1 MKIISVNIGKQK
13 TFQWK
18 GKTVSTGIFKTPQNT
33 HLQLNKTKVFGDE
46 ISDAKHHGGYYK
58 ACYIF
63 SKEQYIFWQK
73 LYPVLKME
81 WGMFGENLT
90 VENFDENQVMVG
102 SKYRVGEA
110 LVKISIHR
118 EPCYKLGYKFGDQN
132 IIDQFIKNGHSS
144 TYLSVLEEGIVRV
157 GDSFKLIDTPANS
170 LTISQLFQLNYAN
183 KKDLELL
190 KIAASI
196 DAIPKKKRLWF
207 ESFIH

>member
-90 VENFDENQVMVG
+90 VENFDENQVIVG

-132 IIDQFIKNGHSS
+132 IIDQFIKNGHSG

-170 LTISQLFQLNYAN
+170 LTISQLFQLNYAK

>member
-90 VENFDENQVMVG
+90 VENFDENQVIVG

-132 IIDQFIKNGHSS
+132 IIDQFIKNGHSG

-157 GDSFKLIDTPANS
+157 GDSFKLIETPANS

>member
-90 VENFDENQVMVG
+90 VENFDENQVIIG

-132 IIDQFIKNGHSS
+132 IIDQFIKNGHSG

>member
-90 VENFDENQVMVG
+90 VENFDENQVIVG

-132 IIDQFIKNGHSS
+132 IIDQFIKNGHSG

>member
-132 IIDQFIKNGHSS
+132 IIDQFIKNGHSG

>member
-1 MKIISVNIGKQK
+1 
-13 TFQWK
+13 
-18 GKTVSTGIFKTPQNT
+18 
-33 HLQLNKTKVFGDE
+33 VFGDE

-90 VENFDENQVMVG
+90 VENFDENQVIVG

-132 IIDQFIKNGHSS
+132 IIDQFIKNGHSG

-157 GDSFKLIDTPANS
+157 GDSFKLIETPANS

>member
-90 VENFDENQVMVG
+90 GENFDENQVMVG

-132 IIDQFIKNGHSS
+132 IIDQFIKNGHSG

>member
-132 IIDQFIKNGHSS
+132 IIDQFIKNGHSG

-157 GDSFKLIDTPANS
+157 GDSFKLIETPANS

>member
-132 IIDQFIKNGHSS
+132 IIDQFIKNGHSG

-170 LTISQLFQLNYAN
+170 LTISQLFQLNYAK

>member
-132 IIDQFIKNGHSS
+132 IIDQFIKNGHSG

-157 GDSFKLIDTPANS
+157 GDSFKLIETPANS
-170 LTISQLFQLNYAN
+170 LTISQLFQLNYAK

>member
-1 MKIISVNIGKQK
+1 MKIISVNIGKLK

-46 ISDAKHHGGYYK
+46 ISDTKHHGGYYK

-73 LYPVLKME
+73 LYPALKLE

-90 VENFDENQVMVG
+90 VENFDENQVIVG
-102 SKYRVGEA
+102 STFRVGEA
-110 LVKISIHR
+110 LVKISLHR
-118 EPCYKLGYKFGDQN
+118 EPCYKLGYKFGDLK
-132 IIDQFIKNGHSS
+132 IIDQFIKNGYSG
-144 TYLSVLEEGIVRV
+144 TYLSVLEEGKVRV

-170 LTISQLFQLNYAN
+170 LTISQLFQLNYAI
-183 KKDLELL
+183 KKDPDLL
-190 KIAASI
+190 KLAASI
-196 DAIPKKKRLWF
+196 DSIPKKKRLWF

>member
-46 ISDAKHHGGYYK
+46 ISDTKHHGGYYK
-58 ACYIF
+58 ACYVF

-73 LYPVLKME
+73 LYPALKME

-132 IIDQFIKNGHSS
+132 IIDQFIKNGHSG